1 MHRAPWPVVKEAQA
15 ELVFARG
22 PAAQRPSQHEPGVA
36 GCRQEWCSRP
46 RPERRGSG
54 APCARGGSKGS
65 KSAAAKPQTVQPYGG
80 ACAKTGGR
88 ASRRASRF
96 KAGSRRFRKKSDAV
110 GASQPGNRFDS
121 ARQSTFALPARPCGR
136 NVVTS
141 CPITPRLAGSGA
153 RPAPKPKEL
162 ELRVAG
168 VRGGE
173 RDEETAPRD

>member
-1 MHRAPWPVVKEAQA
+1 M
-15 ELVFARG
+15 LARE
-22 PAAQRPSQHEPGVA
+22 PAAQRPSQHEPGVVA
-36 GCRQEWCSRP
+36 GCRQEWCSRQGP
-46 RPERRGSG
+46 GRRGSG

-96 KAGSRRFRKKSDAV
+96 KAGSRRFSKDSEAV

-141 CPITPRLAGSGA
+141 CPITPALAGPGLERSGCVAGA
-153 RPAPKPKEL
+153 RPAPKPKASEP
-162 ELRVAG
+162 RVAG
-168 VRGGE
+168 VRGRE